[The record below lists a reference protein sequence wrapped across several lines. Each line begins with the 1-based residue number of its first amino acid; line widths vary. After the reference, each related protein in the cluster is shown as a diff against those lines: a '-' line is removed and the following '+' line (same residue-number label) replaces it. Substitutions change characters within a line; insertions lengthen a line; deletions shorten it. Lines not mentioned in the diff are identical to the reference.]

1 MSRGRKRRTDSYSG
15 QFPPGNNISAR
26 ILEGTVTHYLDHA
39 ATTPVLDEVRE
50 VMLAVLGE
58 GFGNPSSAHAYGR
71 RSKEAVEDARERM
84 AAAIGCSPAEI
95 VFTGSGTEA
104 DNLGIKGAIHKRRG
118 NGNHVV
124 VPAFEHHAVL
134 DTAEYLHKH
143 GMDVTFLTVPGSGV
157 MEPAAVAA
165 AVRSD
170 TLLVSV
176 MTVNNEIGTIQ
187 PIAEIAAAVKG
198 VNPNTLVHTDA
209 VQALGNL
216 PVDVSAWGVDLA
228 AFSAHKFGG
237 PKGVGAL
244 YVRSTVPVET
254 LLHGGG
260 QERGMR
266 SGTLNVAGIAGMGVA
281 AEVAAREV
289 TEKTQRVMALR
300 DQLWSGIQGAV
311 EKVTLN
317 GDPNRSVPGTLN
329 VAFEGAEAE
338 TLLLLLDQKGIACSA
353 GSACQ
358 SGAIDP
364 SHVLK
369 AMGVRRDRAIGSL
382 RFSLGRSSTE
392 EDVDALLAALP
403 DAVAT
408 ARRVA

>member
-1 MSRGRKRRTDSYSG
+1 
-15 QFPPGNNISAR
+15 
-26 ILEGTVTHYLDHA
+26 
-39 ATTPVLDEVRE
+39 
-50 VMLAVLGE
+50 MLAILGE
-58 GFGNPSSAHAYGR
+58 DFGNPSSAHAFGR
-71 RSKEAVEDARERM
+71 RAKEAVEDARERV
-84 AAAIGCSPAEI
+84 AAAIGCSPAEV

-134 DTAEYLHKH
+134 DTAEYLHKR
-143 GMDVTFLTVPGSGV
+143 GMDVTFLTVPESGV
-157 MEPAAVAA
+157 VDPAAVAA

-187 PIAEIAAAVKG
+187 PIAEIVAASKS
-198 VNPNTLVHTDA
+198 VNANVVVHTDA

-244 YVRSTVPVET
+244 YVRSTVPVEA

-266 SGTLNVAGIAGMGVA
+266 SGTLNVAGIAGMGIA
-281 AEVAAREV
+281 AEIAAREV
-289 TEKTQRVMALR
+289 AEKTQRLTRLR
-300 DQLWSGIQGAV
+300 ERMWAGIQDAV
-311 EKVTLN
+311 RKVTRN
-317 GDPNRSVPGTLN
+317 GDSEKLVPGTLN

-338 TLLLLLDQKGIACSA
+338 TLLLLLDQKGISCSA

-382 RFSLGRSSTE
+382 RFSLGRASTE
-392 EDVDALLAALP
+392 EDVDALLAVLP
-403 DAVAT
+403 EAVAT